1 MSTMLCPRLRRSLQP
16 FEPANQNRIL
26 ALAFVAIR
34 LNCLEDGAQPV
45 EQVQKARDDWT
56 IGGQLTFAQLT
67 QQVFAGM
74 GQRFQPL
81 EAQKSGGA
89 LDGMHRTEYLSN
101 QSRILRPLFQI
112 GQTAL
117 HAVQPF
123 LALDQELPRQLIHCA
138 HSSAWPE

>member
-1 MSTMLCPRLRRSLQP
+1 MSPTFCAHLRRNLQL
-16 FEPANQNRIL
+16 FQTADQNRIF
-26 ALAFVAIR
+26 ALAFIAIR
-34 LNCLEDGAQPV
+34 LDGLEDGAQPV
-45 EQVQKARDDWT
+45 EQVQKARDNWT
-56 IGGQLTFAQLT
+56 IGGNLSLAQLT
-67 QQVFAGM
+67 QQVFTCV

-81 EAQKSGGA
+81 EAQKPGGA
-89 LDGMHRTEYLSN
+89 LDGMHRTEDLSN
-101 QSRILRPLFQI
+101 QSPILWPLLQV